1 MNYSIKK
8 FKKITNGDYL
18 NNFADTIYNNFLN
31 LKTHISLVHNI
42 TKISKLLTSDHLIGY
57 TVEMDNKIIGY
68 LIGELMAIPDGRIV
82 YYISYFYT
90 SSKYRN
96 KGIGNALFEYCI
108 KECYQKGFR
117 FVMLTCNREKQI
129 YSYYKN
135 NGFIEDPV
143 QRSNP
148 PYVVLTK
155 YL

>member
-90 SSKYRN
+90 SSKYL
-96 KGIGNALFEYCI
+96 K
-108 KECYQKGFR
+108 
-117 FVMLTCNREKQI
+117 
-129 YSYYKN
+129 YK
-135 NGFIEDPV
+135 
-143 QRSNP
+143 
-148 PYVVLTK
+148 TK
-155 YL
+155 YMGLKKQL